1 MATNT
6 QRSSSNNMSSSSTNV
21 VGVHYKVGRKLGEGS
36 FGIIYEGKGF
46 SLWIILKDIKMFY
59 IIIGTNLLNNLQV
72 AIKFEP
78 RKSDAPQLRDEYRT
92 YKILSGTRKV
102 SSF

>member
-1 MATNT
+1 MKVIVT
-6 QRSSSNNMSSSSTNV
+6 STPMHLKNS
-21 VGVHYKVGRKLGEGS
+21 GVNSIH
-36 FGIIYEGKGF
+36 
-46 SLWIILKDIKMFY
+46 IL
-59 IIIGTNLLNNLQV
+59 IGTNLLNNLQV

-102 SSF
+102 LKKDPSPFEPPLNTISF